1 MTDSPGAAAVVFV
14 DDVARLAAFYQTL
27 ANMTMLHADP
37 QHAVLEIPGLQL
49 TIHALRKSPAGTSPD
64 YPARETAHIK
74 LCFPV
79 DSIAR
84 ARTTAAGFGG
94 EVWSANNEWEA
105 VDRGFRACDG
115 RDPEGNVFQVRQPLE

>member
-1 MTDSPGAAAVVFV
+1 M
-14 DDVARLAAFYQTL
+14 
-27 ANMTMLHADP
+27 
-37 QHAVLEIPGLQL
+37 LEISGLQL
-49 TIHALRKSPAGTSPD
+49 TIHALRRSATGKRSY

-94 EVWSANNEWEA
+94 EVWAANNEWEA